1 MLIKDVFDSL
11 SDHLEKGFSCYRKMR
26 GTDPNGFNYDML
38 ENFLNVTRQSY
49 MNCLED
55 HFDHTLLERIERQ
68 CQKKGQQ
75 VFSAD
80 FLNDLMETYM
90 EERFAKP
97 RYFFDM
103 DGVLF
108 KLDNTLTSLEPLY
121 EEGYFK
127 NLPTHRLAV
136 RCLQEMLIQDPE
148 QVYILSHYIDSPFA
162 EQEKREVLQELF
174 PSLDMHNV
182 ILVPYGESKTDYVP
196 IRIKEND
203 FLVDDYNH
211 NLECWRDAGGYA
223 IKFVNAI
230 NDRHGS
236 WIGSKVEYDDP
247 ELNRSLNHIFEN
259 APMSKPLEMTLE
271 PYMQQNWR
279 CYDRMQISVFDHMAI
294 CQVGGPI
301 YE

>member
-1 MLIKDVFDSL
+1 MLLLDAFDRM
-11 SDHLEKGFSCYRKMR
+11 SDLLEKGFSCYRRMR
-26 GTDPNGFNYDML
+26 GSDPNGFNYDML
-38 ENFLNVTRQSY
+38 ENSLDVTRRAY
-49 MNCLED
+49 MDCLEV

-80 FLNDLMETYM
+80 FLNDLMEAYM

-162 EQEKREVLQELF
+162 EQEKREILQDIF

-223 IKFVNAI
+223 IKFVNTI
-230 NDRHGS
+230 NDRHES
-236 WIGSKVEYDDP
+236 WKGSKVEYDDP
-247 ELNRSLNHIFEN
+247 ELIRSLNHIFEH
-259 APMSKPLEMTLE
+259 AVTSKDLTTTLE
-271 PYMQQNWR
+271 PYMQQKLEVLR
-279 CYDRMQISVFDHMAI
+279 SHADISL
-294 CQVGGPI
+294 
-301 YE
+301 

>member
-55 HFDHTLLERIERQ
+55 HFDHTLLEHIERQ

-247 ELNRSLNHIFEN
+247 DLNRSLNHIFEN
-259 APMSKPLEMTLE
+259 AAMSKPLEMTLE
-271 PYMQQNWR
+271 PYMQQKLEVLR
-279 CYDRMQISVFDHMAI
+279 SHADIGF
-294 CQVGGPI
+294 
-301 YE
+301 

>member
-55 HFDHTLLERIERQ
+55 HFDHTLLEHIERQ

-162 EQEKREVLQELF
+162 EQEKREVLQELL
-174 PSLDMHNV
+174 PYLAMHNV

-259 APMSKPLEMTLE
+259 AAMSKPLEMTLE
-271 PYMQQNWR
+271 PYMQQKLEVLR
-279 CYDRMQISVFDHMAI
+279 SHADIGF
-294 CQVGGPI
+294 
-301 YE
+301 

>member
-1 MLIKDVFDSL
+1 MLIMDVFDSL
-11 SDHLEKGFSCYRKMR
+11 SDHLEKGYSCYRKMR
-26 GTDPNGFNYDML
+26 GSDPNGFNYDML
-38 ENFLNVTRQSY
+38 ENSLNVTKRSY

-55 HFDHTLLERIERQ
+55 NFDHSLLERIERQ

-108 KLDNTLTSLEPLY
+108 KFDNTLTSLEPLY

-127 NLPTHRLAV
+127 NLLTHRLAV
-136 RCLQEMLIQDPE
+136 HCLQEMLMEVPE
-148 QVYILSHYIDSPFA
+148 QVYILSHHIDSPFA

-196 IRIKEND
+196 IRVKEND
-203 FLVDDYNH
+203 FLIDDYTY

-223 IKFVNAI
+223 IKFVNTI
-230 NDRHGS
+230 NDRHES
-236 WIGSKVEYDDP
+236 WKGSKVEYDDP
-247 ELNRSLNHIFEN
+247 ELIRSLNHIFEH
-259 APMSKPLEMTLE
+259 AVTTEDLTTTLE
-271 PYMQQNWR
+271 PYMKQKLEVLR
-279 CYDRMQISVFDHMAI
+279 SHADIDL
-294 CQVGGPI
+294 
-301 YE
+301 

>member
-55 HFDHTLLERIERQ
+55 HFDHTLLEHIERQ

-196 IRIKEND
+196 IRVKEND
-203 FLVDDYNH
+203 FLIDDYTY

-223 IKFVNAI
+223 IKFVNTI
-230 NDRHGS
+230 NDRHES
-236 WIGSKVEYDDP
+236 WKGSKVEYDDP
-247 ELNRSLNHIFEN
+247 ELIRSLNHIFEH
-259 APMSKPLEMTLE
+259 AVTSKDLTTTLE
-271 PYMQQNWR
+271 PYMQQKLEVLR
-279 CYDRMQISVFDHMAI
+279 SHADISL
-294 CQVGGPI
+294 
-301 YE
+301 

>member
-1 MLIKDVFDSL
+1 MLLLDAFDRL
-11 SDHLEKGFSCYRKMR
+11 SDLLEKGFSCYRRMR
-26 GTDPNGFNYDML
+26 GSDPNGFNYDML
-38 ENFLNVTRQSY
+38 ENSLDVTRRAY
-49 MNCLED
+49 MDCLEV

-271 PYMQQNWR
+271 PYMQQKLEVLR
-279 CYDRMQISVFDHMAI
+279 SHADIGF
-294 CQVGGPI
+294 
-301 YE
+301 

>member
-55 HFDHTLLERIERQ
+55 HFDHTLLEHIERQ

-196 IRIKEND
+196 IRVKEND
-203 FLVDDYNH
+203 FLIDDYNH

-259 APMSKPLEMTLE
+259 AAMSKPLEMTLE
-271 PYMQQNWR
+271 PYMQQKLEVLR
-279 CYDRMQISVFDHMAI
+279 SHADIGF
-294 CQVGGPI
+294 
-301 YE
+301 

>member
-55 HFDHTLLERIERQ
+55 HFDHTLLEHIERQ

-127 NLPTHRLAV
+127 NLPTHRLVV

-259 APMSKPLEMTLE
+259 AAMSKPLEMTLE
-271 PYMQQNWR
+271 PYMQQKLEVLR
-279 CYDRMQISVFDHMAI
+279 SHADIGF
-294 CQVGGPI
+294 
-301 YE
+301 

>member
-55 HFDHTLLERIERQ
+55 HFDHTLLEHIERQ

-247 ELNRSLNHIFEN
+247 ELNRSLNHIFEY
-259 APMSKPLEMTLE
+259 AVTSEDLAMTLE
-271 PYMQQNWR
+271 PYMQQKLEVLR
-279 CYDRMQISVFDHMAI
+279 SHADI
-294 CQVGGPI
+294 GL
-301 YE
+301 

>member
-1 MLIKDVFDSL
+1 MLIMDVFDSL
-11 SDHLEKGFSCYRKMR
+11 SDHLEKGYSCYRKMR
-26 GTDPNGFNYDML
+26 GSDPNGFNYDML
-38 ENFLNVTRQSY
+38 ENSLNVTKRSY

-55 HFDHTLLERIERQ
+55 NFDHSLLERIERQ

-108 KLDNTLTSLEPLY
+108 KFDNTLTSLEPLY

-127 NLPTHRLAV
+127 NLLTHRLAV
-136 RCLQEMLIQDPE
+136 HCLQEMLMEDPE

-162 EQEKREVLQELF
+162 EQEKREILQDIF

-196 IRIKEND
+196 IRVKEND
-203 FLVDDYNH
+203 FLIDDYTY

-223 IKFVNAI
+223 IKFVNTI
-230 NDRHGS
+230 YDRHES
-236 WIGSKVEYDDP
+236 W
-247 ELNRSLNHIFEN
+247 
-259 APMSKPLEMTLE
+259 
-271 PYMQQNWR
+271 
-279 CYDRMQISVFDHMAI
+279 
-294 CQVGGPI
+294 
-301 YE
+301 

>member
-1 MLIKDVFDSL
+1 
-11 SDHLEKGFSCYRKMR
+11 
-26 GTDPNGFNYDML
+26 
-38 ENFLNVTRQSY
+38 
-49 MNCLED
+49 
-55 HFDHTLLERIERQ
+55 
-68 CQKKGQQ
+68 
-75 VFSAD
+75 
-80 FLNDLMETYM
+80 M

-259 APMSKPLEMTLE
+259 AAMSKPLEMTLE
-271 PYMQQNWR
+271 PYMQQKLEVLR
-279 CYDRMQISVFDHMAI
+279 SHADIGF
-294 CQVGGPI
+294 
-301 YE
+301 

>member
-55 HFDHTLLERIERQ
+55 HFDHTLLEHIERQ

-271 PYMQQNWR
+271 PYMQQKLEVLR
-279 CYDRMQISVFDHMAI
+279 SHADIGF
-294 CQVGGPI
+294 
-301 YE
+301 

>member
-1 MLIKDVFDSL
+1 MLIMDVFDSL
-11 SDHLEKGFSCYRKMR
+11 SDHLEKGYSCYRKMR
-26 GTDPNGFNYDML
+26 GSDPNGFNYDML
-38 ENFLNVTRQSY
+38 ENSLNVTKRSY

-55 HFDHTLLERIERQ
+55 NFDHSLLERIERQ

-108 KLDNTLTSLEPLY
+108 KFDNTLTSLEPLY

-127 NLPTHRLAV
+127 NLLTHRLAV
-136 RCLQEMLIQDPE
+136 HCLQEMLMEVPE
-148 QVYILSHYIDSPFA
+148 QLYILSHHIDSPFA

-196 IRIKEND
+196 IRVKEND
-203 FLVDDYNH
+203 FLIDDYNH
-211 NLECWRDAGGYA
+211 NLECWRAAGGYA
-223 IKFVNAI
+223 IKFVNDI

-236 WIGSKVEYDDP
+236 WKGSKVEYDDP
-247 ELNRSLNHIFEN
+247 ELIRSLNHIFEH
-259 APMSKPLEMTLE
+259 AVTTEDLTTTLE
-271 PYMQQNWR
+271 PYMKQKLEVLR
-279 CYDRMQISVFDHMAI
+279 SHADIDL
-294 CQVGGPI
+294 
-301 YE
+301 

>member
-55 HFDHTLLERIERQ
+55 HFDHTLLEHIERQ

-80 FLNDLMETYM
+80 FLNDLIEVYM

-108 KLDNTLTSLEPLY
+108 KFDNTLTTLEPLY
-121 EEGYFK
+121 EEGYFR
-127 NLPTHRLAV
+127 NLPPHRLAV
-136 RCLQEMLIQDPE
+136 HCLQEMLMENPE
-148 QVYILSHYIDSPFA
+148 QVYILSHYINSPFA
-162 EQEKREVLQELF
+162 EREKREVLQELF
-174 PSLDMHNV
+174 PSLDPHNV
-182 ILVPYGESKTDYVP
+182 ILVPYGENKTDHVP
-196 IRIKEND
+196 LRVKEND
-203 FLVDDYNH
+203 FLIDDYNK
-211 NLECWRDAGGYA
+211 NLVYWRDAGGYA
-223 IKFVNAI
+223 IKFVNDI

-236 WIGSKVEYDDP
+236 WKGSRVEYDDP
-247 ELNRSLNHIFEN
+247 ELISSLNHIFEH
-259 APMSKPLEMTLE
+259 AVTSEDLAMTLE
-271 PYMQQNWR
+271 PYMQQKLEVLR
-279 CYDRMQISVFDHMAI
+279 SHADIGF
-294 CQVGGPI
+294 
-301 YE
+301 

>member
-230 NDRHGS
+230 NDRYGS

-271 PYMQQNWR
+271 PYMQQKLEVLR
-279 CYDRMQISVFDHMAI
+279 SHADIGF
-294 CQVGGPI
+294 
-301 YE
+301 

>member
-211 NLECWRDAGGYA
+211 NLECWRDTGGYA

-259 APMSKPLEMTLE
+259 AAMSKPLEMTLE
-271 PYMQQNWR
+271 PYMQQKLEVLR
-279 CYDRMQISVFDHMAI
+279 SHADIGF
-294 CQVGGPI
+294 
-301 YE
+301 

>member
-108 KLDNTLTSLEPLY
+108 KFDNTLTSLEPLY

-196 IRIKEND
+196 IRVKEND
-203 FLVDDYNH
+203 FLIDDYNH

-271 PYMQQNWR
+271 PYMQQKLEVLR
-279 CYDRMQISVFDHMAI
+279 SHADIGF
-294 CQVGGPI
+294 
-301 YE
+301 

>member
-1 MLIKDVFDSL
+1 
-11 SDHLEKGFSCYRKMR
+11 
-26 GTDPNGFNYDML
+26 
-38 ENFLNVTRQSY
+38 

-55 HFDHTLLERIERQ
+55 NFDHSLLERIERL

-108 KLDNTLTSLEPLY
+108 KFDNTLTSLEPLY

-127 NLPTHRLAV
+127 NLPTHRLV
-136 RCLQEMLIQDPE
+136 VHCLQEMLMEDPE

-162 EQEKREVLQELF
+162 EQEKREILQDIF

-196 IRIKEND
+196 IRVKEND
-203 FLVDDYNH
+203 FLIDDYTY

-223 IKFVNAI
+223 IKFVNTI
-230 NDRHGS
+230 NDRHES
-236 WIGSKVEYDDP
+236 WKGSKVEYDDP
-247 ELNRSLNHIFEN
+247 ELIRSLNHIFEH
-259 APMSKPLEMTLE
+259 AVTSKDLTTTLE
-271 PYMQQNWR
+271 PYMQQKLEVLR
-279 CYDRMQISVFDHMAI
+279 SHADISL
-294 CQVGGPI
+294 
-301 YE
+301 

>member
-1 MLIKDVFDSL
+1 MLIMDVFDSL
-11 SDHLEKGFSCYRKMR
+11 SDHLEKGYSCYRKMR
-26 GTDPNGFNYDML
+26 GSDPNGFNYDML
-38 ENFLNVTRQSY
+38 ENSLNVTRLSY

-55 HFDHTLLERIERQ
+55 NFDHSLLERIERQ

-108 KLDNTLTSLEPLY
+108 KFDNTLTSLEPLY

-127 NLPTHRLAV
+127 NLPTHRLV
-136 RCLQEMLIQDPE
+136 VNCLQEMLMEDPE

-196 IRIKEND
+196 IRVKEND
-203 FLVDDYNH
+203 FLIDDYTY

-223 IKFVNAI
+223 IKFVNTI
-230 NDRHGS
+230 NDRHES
-236 WIGSKVEYDDP
+236 WKGSKVEYDDP
-247 ELNRSLNHIFEN
+247 ELIRSLNHIFEH
-259 APMSKPLEMTLE
+259 AVTTEDLTTTLE
-271 PYMQQNWR
+271 PYMKQKLEVLR
-279 CYDRMQISVFDHMAI
+279 SHADIDL
-294 CQVGGPI
+294 
-301 YE
+301 

>member
-121 EEGYFK
+121 EEGYF
-127 NLPTHRLAV
+127 
-136 RCLQEMLIQDPE
+136 
-148 QVYILSHYIDSPFA
+148 
-162 EQEKREVLQELF
+162 
-174 PSLDMHNV
+174 
-182 ILVPYGESKTDYVP
+182 
-196 IRIKEND
+196 
-203 FLVDDYNH
+203 
-211 NLECWRDAGGYA
+211 
-223 IKFVNAI
+223 
-230 NDRHGS
+230 
-236 WIGSKVEYDDP
+236 
-247 ELNRSLNHIFEN
+247 
-259 APMSKPLEMTLE
+259 
-271 PYMQQNWR
+271 
-279 CYDRMQISVFDHMAI
+279 
-294 CQVGGPI
+294 
-301 YE
+301 

>member
-223 IKFVNAI
+223 IKFVNDI
-230 NDRHGS
+230 NDRKDGTA
-236 WIGSKVEYDDP
+236 EQ
-247 ELNRSLNHIFEN
+247 E
-259 APMSKPLEMTLE
+259 
-271 PYMQQNWR
+271 
-279 CYDRMQISVFDHMAI
+279 
-294 CQVGGPI
+294 
-301 YE
+301 